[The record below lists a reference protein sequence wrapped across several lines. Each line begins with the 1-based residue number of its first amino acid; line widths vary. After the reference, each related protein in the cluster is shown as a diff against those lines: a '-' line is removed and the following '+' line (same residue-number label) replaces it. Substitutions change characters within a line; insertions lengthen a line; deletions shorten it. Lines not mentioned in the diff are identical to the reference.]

1 MIREY
6 YYTFSKEHKPAA
18 KAAPGDT
25 LTFET
30 LDCFSNKI
38 RSEKDL
44 VTEFDFNSANP
55 GTGPV
60 FIEGAGPGDTL
71 IVDILKIKVG
81 DQGVVTTLPGVGPLH
96 DRSETCTKVLKVKDG
111 HTDFNGLDI
120 KLNPMIG
127 VIGTAPEGE
136 AVACGFPGNH
146 GGNMDCNM
154 ITEGARLYLP
164 VRVAGALLQLGDL
177 HACMGDG
184 ELCGTGLEIAGEVT
198 LKVGLLKNHKLD
210 WPVLETG
217 DKWHVIASDMDYT
230 RALVEA
236 SRQMQSLVTRAYG
249 WSDTDAYFYLSLQGD
264 VGVNQGCQPCPV
276 QIVLRLSVPK
286 IDGKPLIRNN

>member
-1 MIREY
+1 MIRDY
-6 YYTFSKEHKPAA
+6 YYTFSKDNKAAA
-18 KAAPGDT
+18 KAVPGDT
-25 LTFET
+25 LVFET

-44 VTEFDFNSANP
+44 ITEFDFNSANP

-60 FIEGAGPGDTL
+60 FIDGAKPGDTL
-71 IVDILKIKVG
+71 VVDIVKVKVG
-81 DQGVVTTLPGVGPLH
+81 EQGVVTTLPGVGPLH
-96 DRSETCTKVLKVKDG
+96 DRSKTMTKVLKVKNG

-127 VIGTAPEGE
+127 VIGTAPDGDP
-136 AVACGFPGNH
+136 VACGFPGNH

-164 VRVAGALLQLGDL
+164 VRVDGALLQLGDL

-184 ELCGTGLEIAGEVT
+184 ELCGTGMEIAGEVT
-198 LKVGLLKNHKLD
+198 VKVGLIKSNKLD
-210 WPVLETG
+210 WPVLETK

-230 RALVEA
+230 KALVEA
-236 SRQMQSLVTRAYG
+236 SRQMQSLVMKAYG
-249 WSDTDAYFYLSLQGD
+249 FDETDTYFYLSLQGD
-264 VGVNQGCQPCPV
+264 VGVCQGCQPCPV

-286 IDGKPLIRNN
+286 IDARPLIKN